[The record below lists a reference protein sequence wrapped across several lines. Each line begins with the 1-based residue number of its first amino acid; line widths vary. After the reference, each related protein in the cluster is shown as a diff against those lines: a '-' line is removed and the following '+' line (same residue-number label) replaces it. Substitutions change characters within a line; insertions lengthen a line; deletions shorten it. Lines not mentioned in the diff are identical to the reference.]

1 MVDGIVRSVESRKQL
16 LHPVVVDKVMW
27 NIDSRKKK
35 KILNPVVVDGNAKT
49 VSNPVVVDGIVR
61 KVDSRERYL
70 NLRVVVEVVQNLNKM
85 CER

>member
-1 MVDGIVRSVESRKQL
+1 
-16 LHPVVVDKVMW
+16 
-27 NIDSRKKK
+27 
-35 KILNPVVVDGNAKT
+35 VVDGNAKT

-70 NLRVVVEVVQNLNKM
+70 NLRVVDEVVQNLNKM